1 MNAHG
6 EGTGT
11 RENTCPA
18 CRPRTTEGGG
28 LAFNEITD
36 CRQVGTKDINRL
48 LVQLSPT
55 AAPIGMKELKEI
67 VADANSHL
75 FVLRVGDSVAGM
87 VTVGTYMSPTGRKA
101 WIEDVV
107 VDKGFRGQ
115 GLGKMLVEEAT
126 RRTGLAGENNLI
138 LPPRPPKGEGNKIY
152 QMTLMLTSR
161 PQRVAA
167 NRLYQSTG
175 FERKET
181 NVYRKKLP

>member
-18 CRPRTTEGGG
+18 SRPRTTEGGC

-67 VADANSHL
+67 VADANSQL

-126 RRTGLAGENNLI
+126 RRTGLAG
-138 LPPRPPKGEGNKIY
+138 K
-152 QMTLMLTSR
+152 MTLMLTSR